1 MRSLLRLLLLFALAL
16 LVAGGPASA
25 QTPFQTSAP
34 YALLMDAETG
44 TVLFEKSPDT
54 PVSPASTVKIMTAEL
69 VFRELKAGRL
79 KLDDEFTVSENAWRT
94 GGAMA
99 RGSSMFASLNS
110 KVRVED
116 LLRGI
121 AIVSGNDAAIVLA
134 EGISG
139 SEEAF
144 ADRMTKR
151 AAELGLPHL
160 IFRNSW
166 GKDHPSQKVTA
177 REMTLLAAH
186 IIKTYPE
193 FYRYFSEREFTWNKI
208 KQQNRNPLLGMDL
221 GADGLKTGNID
232 EASGYGLV
240 GSAVQN
246 GQRLILTV
254 YGLRNA
260 KDRSEEARKIMQW
273 GFRSFESRAILAAG
287 ENVGSARV
295 YGGEQ
300 MNVGLVAPNAVRVL
314 MPRGGSE
321 RLTARIV
328 YQGPLMAP
336 VQEGAEV
343 ARLRVYRGSAL
354 ALEAP
359 LVAGETVAQG
369 PLHRRAFDAGL
380 ELGQSLFRKYVL
392 KQ

>member
-134 EGISG
+134 EGIAG

-151 AAELGLPHL
+151 AAELGLPRL

-166 GKDHPSQKVTA
+166 GKDHPSQRVTA
-177 REMTLLAAH
+177 RDMTLLAAH

-193 FYRYFSEREFTWNKI
+193 FYRYFAEREFTWNKI

-273 GFRSFESRAILAAG
+273 GFRSFESRALLAAG
-287 ENVGSARV
+287 ESVGSARV

-300 MNVGLVAPNAVRVL
+300 MNVGLVAPNPVKVL
-314 MPRGGSE
+314 MPRGGAE

-354 ALEAP
+354 ALETP
-359 LVAGETVAQG
+359 LVAGETVPQG